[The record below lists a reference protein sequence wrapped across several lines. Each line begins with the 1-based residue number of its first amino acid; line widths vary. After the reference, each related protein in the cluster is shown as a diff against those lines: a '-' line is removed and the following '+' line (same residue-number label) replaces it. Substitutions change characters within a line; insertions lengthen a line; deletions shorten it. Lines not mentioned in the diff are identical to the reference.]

1 MQEESET
8 CEDNTRLFGAR
19 DTEADSVDVNGQ
31 RVKAGH
37 GHVGTDWQHSYN
49 GDAHSFKA
57 EDRVVS

>member
-37 GHVGTDWQHSYN
+37 GHVGTD
-49 GDAHSFKA
+49 
-57 EDRVVS
+57 